1 MRNVIFLILISCAT
15 GYYAKGSVVKIDKT
29 KNYKIAII
37 PQLKSNYLNEDDL
50 RKIYNAYYLEF
61 SSIKNF
67 TIVER
72 EKIEEIIKELNF
84 QYSGLADVNNAK
96 EFGKLAGADLVATY
110 EVISASEKMDDF
122 LKEIVREL
130 VISIKII
137 DIQTGEVLYVGRG
150 REEGFSDK
158 LDIIEG
164 AVSNSIHALKLSL
177 K

>member
-1 MRNVIFLILISCAT
+1 MKNVIFLILLSCAT
-15 GYYAKGSVVKIDKT
+15 GYYAKGSVVKIDKN

-50 RKIYNAYYLEF
+50 RKIYNVYYLEL

-67 TIVER
+67 TIVD
-72 EKIEEIIKELNF
+72 I
-84 QYSGLADVNNAK
+84 NNSK

-122 LKEIVREL
+122 FKEMVREI

-137 DIQTGEVLYVGRG
+137 DVQTGEVLYVGRG
-150 REEGFSDK
+150 REEGFGDK

-164 AVSNSIHALKLSL
+164 AVSNSIHALKLL

>member
-1 MRNVIFLILISCAT
+1 M
-15 GYYAKGSVVKIDKT
+15 
-29 KNYKIAII
+29 
-37 PQLKSNYLNEDDL
+37 
-50 RKIYNAYYLEF
+50 
-61 SSIKNF
+61 
-67 TIVER
+67 ER
-72 EKIEEIIKELNF
+72 EKIEEVIKELNF
-84 QYSGLADVNNAK
+84 QYSGLADVSNAK

-110 EVISASEKMDDF
+110 EVISASEKIDDF
-122 LKEIVREL
+122 FKEIVREI

-137 DIQTGEVLYVGRG
+137 DVQTGEVLYVGRG